1 MIEEQKSMKVSII
14 LCHQHA
20 GSFNHAIAETAKR
33 VLEENGHS
41 VRFHDLYLE
50 KFDPI
55 LPHEEIDAASSL
67 DPAVEAHCREIAEAE
82 GIIIV
87 HPNWWSQMPA
97 VLKGWLD
104 RVFRAGV
111 AYKYGE
117 SGPVGLLTAKTALVF
132 NTANTPH
139 DVDVAWFGDPL
150 EHFWKTCVFNYCGVK
165 NVERK
170 CYCPVIVSTPEER
183 QKWLQ
188 DVASRVGKAFPA

>member
-1 MIEEQKSMKVSII
+1 M
-14 LCHQHA
+14 
-20 GSFNHAIAETAKR
+20 
-33 VLEENGHS
+33 
-41 VRFHDLYLE
+41 
-50 KFDPI
+50 
-55 LPHEEIDAASSL
+55 
-67 DPAVEAHCREIAEAE
+67 HCRELAEAE

-111 AYKYGE
+111 AYKYE
-117 SGPVGLLTAKTALVF
+117 QSGPVGLLRAKTALVF

-150 EHFWKTCVFNYCGVK
+150 DHFWKTCVFNYCGVK

-170 CYCPVIVSTPEER
+170 CYCPVIVSTLEER

-188 DVASRVGKAFPA
+188 DVASRVGAAFPA